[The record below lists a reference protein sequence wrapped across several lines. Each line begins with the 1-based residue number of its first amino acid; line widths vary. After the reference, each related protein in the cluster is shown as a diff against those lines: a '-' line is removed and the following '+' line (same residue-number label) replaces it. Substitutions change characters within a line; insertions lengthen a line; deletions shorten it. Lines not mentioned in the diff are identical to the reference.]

1 MTDLWCSFL
10 PTTVGLLSALLGG
23 LIGWALHRQRTQEQ
37 LDELETLQSN
47 FARLTQA
54 HDTLNIRCE
63 NLQQSF
69 ASLNET
75 HKKLEDV
82 HAELHSSLTELKAE
96 KKAVW
101 ENRTEHNGSN
111 GSHHFSLETTV
122 ETPQNGNYAPSTTVV
137 EAPKVAFDYMALMT
151 EKEALNNQIA
161 HLESQLAL
169 VSTEYFDHK
178 NTATVPVSDT
188 EEQLKTLRGQ
198 YESML
203 DSYIKQGQRIKE
215 LTSEAHNKVIYFSNL
230 EAEKKS
236 GQLRI
241 SSLEAEKRTLEV
253 HISSLEA
260 ELGASNS
267 RYLTYKNQETERT
280 QQVSAQSKDL
290 QEQYETVLD
299 KYVQQ
304 GQRIKD
310 LTTEIHEWQ
319 GHFDNLM
326 LKTNNQNTQVI
337 ELEETRA
344 KLEKEVEILRGR
356 SNELQERNTILEHEL
371 AVARQKQTELSA
383 EKEQI
388 NRAFSSMNS
397 AYTTKSSNWELR
409 YNELEARHSS
419 LTRRMQD
426 LNANTDNL
434 EKTISGLNAELIVYK
449 RRANPDD
456 LKIIE
461 GIGPKIEELL
471 NNAGIYTYT
480 QLATTEA
487 TVIRAILDKAGNRF
501 RMHDPSTWSIQADI
515 AHKGDWVKLK
525 EYQDY
530 LIGGRNQ
537 EQPFAAGG
545 K

>member
-47 FARLTQA
+47 YARLTQA
-54 HDTLNIRCE
+54 HDTLNVRCE
-63 NLQQSF
+63 NLQHSF
-69 ASLNET
+69 TSLNET

-82 HAELHSSLTELKAE
+82 HAELYGSFAELRAE
-96 KKAVW
+96 KKALW
-101 ENRTEHNGSN
+101 GNRTDYHVSHNL
-111 GSHHFSLETTV
+111 SLDTTV

-137 EAPKVAFDYMALMT
+137 EAPKVAYDYTALMT

-178 NTATVPVSDT
+178 NTATVHVSNT

-198 YESML
+198 YERML

-215 LTSEAHNKVIYFSNL
+215 LTNEADDKVIYFSTL
-230 EAEKKS
+230 EADKKS
-236 GQLRI
+236 SQARI
-241 SSLEAEKRTLEV
+241 SSLEAEKRTYEIR
-253 HISSLEA
+253 ISSLEA
-260 ELGASNS
+260 ELGASNT
-267 RYLTYKNQETERT
+267 RYFTYKNQEVERT

-326 LKTNNQNTQVI
+326 LKTNHQNTQVI
-337 ELEETRA
+337 EWEETRA
-344 KLEKEVEILRGR
+344 KLEKEVGILRGH
-356 SNELQERNTILEHEL
+356 SNGLQERNTALEHEL
-371 AVARQKQTELSA
+371 ALARQKQTELSA

-419 LTRRMQD
+419 LTRRIQD
-426 LNANTDNL
+426 LNGSNDTM
-434 EKTISGLNAELIVYK
+434 EKTISALNAELIVYK

-471 NNAGIYTYT
+471 NNAGIYTYS

-487 TVIRAILDKAGNRF
+487 TVLRAILDKAGNRF